1 MRKIGGLA
9 IVAALLLAGCSAP
22 ASEPA
27 SAVEQAGPKWV
38 AKDGRSVDVASV
50 KFEAGAVPAFKDAA
64 SKIPAYSSLSSD
76 SLATI
81 GRDLCE
87 HYAGGFTTEDL
98 RASSVTGNGDA
109 LASLGEAAKATV
121 CATR

>member
-1 MRKIGGLA
+1 MS
-9 IVAALLLAGCSAP
+9 ALVLAGCSTP
-22 ASEPA
+22 AGDPGI
-27 SAVEQAGPKWV
+27 EQAKAANTAPSWIT
-38 AKDGRSVDVASV
+38 KDGQRFDAASV
-50 KFEAGAVPAFKDAA
+50 KFNVDAVPAFKDA
-64 SKIPAYSSLSSD
+64 SSTIPAYAGVSQD
-76 SLATI
+76 SLAFI

-87 HYAGGFTTEDL
+87 HYAGGFTTDDL